1 VRRTL
6 TAVLAVLSLTLLI
19 GACSK
24 KGEQVESKIAD
35 EIKKA
40 YNLSDVKVTCPG
52 DVKADKGTKI
62 TCTATGSFTD
72 AVKSDFG
79 LDSTDNVQID
89 TVKVDVDFVKDNSFE
104 ASFDSADVESQ
115 LSDQLGLTGN

>member
-1 VRRTL
+1 MRRTL
-6 TAVLAVLSLTLLI
+6 SAVLAALSLTFVI

-24 KGEQVESKIAD
+24 KGEQVEDKIVD

-52 DVKADKGTKI
+52 DVKADKGTNI
-62 TCTATGSFTD
+62 TCTATGDFTD

-79 LDSTDNVQID
+79 LDPTDDVKVD
-89 TVKVDVDFVKDNSFE
+89 TVKIDVNFVADNSFE
-104 ASFDSADVESQ
+104 ASFDNADVESQ
-115 LSDQLGLTGN
+115 LSDQLGLTEN